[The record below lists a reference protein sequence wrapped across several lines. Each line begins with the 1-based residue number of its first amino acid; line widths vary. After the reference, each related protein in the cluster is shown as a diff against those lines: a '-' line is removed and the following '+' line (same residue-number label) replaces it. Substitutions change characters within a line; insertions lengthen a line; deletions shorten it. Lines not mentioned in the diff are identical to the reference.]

1 MAWKRSTEIKVGAV
15 SLAAI
20 AILVAGL
27 VLGRGLNLGV
37 DRDVIYFLFEDAGG
51 IRKSDPVFVNG
62 VERGAVQ
69 SVSSESGKVLIKADI
84 DDAADIFSD
93 ATAQIQIL
101 ELTGGKKVAVDPG
114 TSGKQLGSD
123 EKIPGISAT
132 DVGGLMSKLD
142 RFADQGESLILR
154 LDSLA
159 YAANELLADP
169 EFTDKLKKSVDNA
182 YEITESANSLLRDNY
197 DRIDNSL
204 AGLERLVVDLR
215 SALDENEPKLTAALD
230 ELDSTLTEARALI
243 ASVESTAAGAD
254 SLVTD
259 VRIMANDVRNG
270 DGFANKV
277 LYDEEFAAQIDS
289 VLAELK
295 TLSEQI
301 KKYGINTNIRLGTR
315 PKKKD

>member
-1 MAWKRSTEIKVGAV
+1 MAWKRSTEIKVGTV
-15 SLAAI
+15 SIAAI
-20 AILVAGL
+20 VILVAGL
-27 VLGRGLNLGV
+27 VLGRGLNLAA
-37 DRDVIYFLFEDAGG
+37 DREVIYFLFDDAGG

-84 DDAADIFSD
+84 DDASDIYSD

-114 TSGKQLGSD
+114 TSGKTLAED
-123 EKIPGISAT
+123 DKIPGISAT
-132 DVGGLMSKLD
+132 DIGGLMSKLD
-142 RFADQGESLILR
+142 KFADQGESLILR

-159 YAANELLADP
+159 YSANELLADP

-182 YEITESANSLLRDNY
+182 YEISENANSLLRDNY

-204 AGLERLVVDLR
+204 AGLESLVNDLR
-215 SALDENEPKLTAALD
+215 SALDENEPKLSAALD
-230 ELDSTLTEARALI
+230 ELDSTLTEARVLI
-243 ASVESTAAGAD
+243 ASVESSAAGAD
-254 SLVTD
+254 SLVLE
-259 VRIMANDVRNG
+259 VRMMVENVRTG

-277 LYDEEFAAQIDS
+277 LYDEEFAAQMDS
-289 VLAELK
+289 ILAELK
-295 TLSEQI
+295 TLAEQI
-301 KKYGINTNIRLGTR
+301 KEHGINTNIRLGTR